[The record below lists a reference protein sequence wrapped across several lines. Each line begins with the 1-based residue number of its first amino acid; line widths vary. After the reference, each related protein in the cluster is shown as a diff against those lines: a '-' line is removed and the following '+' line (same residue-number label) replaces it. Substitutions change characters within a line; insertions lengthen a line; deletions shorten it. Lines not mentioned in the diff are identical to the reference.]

1 MAVKNSCKFEWMKI
15 TCKTILAF
23 FLFSVMFCSCR
34 KNSFVTSSKAYISI
48 SADTLHFDTV
58 FTSTGSVT
66 QSFKIF
72 NLNDE
77 KLHLNKIELT
87 GGASSPFKI
96 NVNGVSRNSLSDID
110 IAANDSIYVFVTV
123 NIDPNQLNIPFIVK
137 DSILIN
143 YNSNKS
149 FVQLEAYGRNA
160 HFLKNFNVTHDTIFT
175 SDLPFVILGSLTV
188 KPSAIL
194 TIENGAQIFC
204 HQDAAIIIEGSL
216 KVNGEKAAG
225 SQVVFNSDRLDDPYK
240 YYPGSWPG
248 IIFSESSTNN
258 EINSAIIKNATAAIT
273 VTGKGNYSLLQL
285 KLNACI
291 ITNNLNEGIKAVNSN
306 IYVEN
311 CLITNCGLNN
321 INLNGGNYNF
331 VFCTIASYSDALISH
346 AAPVLAIADT
356 ISATQTAAVKANFT
370 NCILYGEN
378 GSFDDEINF
387 FQPANNVS
395 VQFDHVLYKAQ
406 NLTAS
411 VFNNSINNSDPGFI
425 NIDIEDKIF
434 DFHLTPQ
441 SVCKNAGKVLPIK
454 TDLEGNPRSINSV
467 PDIGCYEI
475 Q

>member
-1 MAVKNSCKFEWMKI
+1 MKI
-15 TCKTILAF
+15 TCKKILVF
-23 FLFSVMFCSCR
+23 SLFSVIFFSCG
-34 KNSFVTSSKAYISI
+34 KDSFVTSSNAYISI

-72 NLNDE
+72 NLNGE
-77 KLHLNKIELT
+77 KLHLNKIELS

-96 NVNGVSRNSLSDID
+96 NVNGVSNNSFSDID

-123 NIDPNQLNIPFIVK
+123 NINPNQSNIPFIIK

-143 YNSNKS
+143 YNGNKN
-149 FVQLEAYGRNA
+149 FVQLESYGRNA
-160 HFLKNFNVTHDTIFT
+160 HFLKNFTVTHDTIFT
-175 SDLPFVILGSLTV
+175 ADLPVVILGSLTV
-188 KPSAIL
+188 KPSSTL
-194 TIENGAQIFC
+194 TIEKSSQIFC
-204 HQDAAIIIEGSL
+204 HQDAAIIINGSL

-225 SQVVFNSDRLDDPYK
+225 MQVVFNSDRLDDPYR

-258 EINSAIIKNATAAIT
+258 EINSAIIKNATIAIT
-273 VTGKGNYSLLQL
+273 VTGKGNYSLSQL

-306 IYVEN
+306 VNAEN

-321 INLNGGNYNF
+321 VNLNGGNYNF
-331 VFCTIASYSDALISH
+331 VFCTVASYSDVLLSH

-356 ISATQTAAVKANFT
+356 ISATQTAAVKAGFT

-378 GSFDDEINF
+378 GSFDDEINL
-387 FQPANNVS
+387 FQPANNIS
-395 VQFDHVLYKAQ
+395 VKFDHVLFKAQ
-406 NLTAS
+406 NVIAS
-411 VFNNSINNSDPGFI
+411 VFNNSINNSDPGFV
-425 NIDIEDKIF
+425 NIDTEDKIF
-434 DFHLTPQ
+434 DFHLMPQ
-441 SVCKNAGKVLPIK
+441 SVCKDAGTVLPVK
-454 TDLEGNPRSINSV
+454 TDLEGNPRSINAV